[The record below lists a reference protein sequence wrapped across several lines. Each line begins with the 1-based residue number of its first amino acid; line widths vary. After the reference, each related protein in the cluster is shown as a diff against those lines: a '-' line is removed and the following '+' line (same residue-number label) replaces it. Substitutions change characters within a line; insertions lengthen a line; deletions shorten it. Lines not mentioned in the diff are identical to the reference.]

1 MSEQPYDQTLADNP
15 LYAGLKPVTYGEDCP
30 RVEVP
35 DLKDG
40 QPHWLVRPKTI
51 RLLWLG
57 FAIILAMTVAAQ
69 LFVHVHDY
77 FTVDGWFAFYA
88 IFGFVSCLGM
98 VVFAKVLGW
107 FLKRPDTYYDDL

>member
-1 MSEQPYDQTLADNP
+1 MREQPYEEEMSHDP
-15 LYAGLKPVTYGEDCP
+15 LYDGLKPTVYGEDCP

-35 DLKDG
+35 DLHDG
-40 QPHWLVRPKTI
+40 QPHWLVRAKTI
-51 RLLWLG
+51 RLLWWA
-57 FAIILAMTVAAQ
+57 FSAILALTVAAQ
-69 LFVHVHDY
+69 VFVDVHDY

-98 VVFAKVLGW
+98 VIFAKVLGL

>member
-1 MSEQPYDQTLADNP
+1 MSEQPYDKTLADNP

-30 RVEVP
+30 RVDVP

-40 QPHWLVRPKTI
+40 EPPWLVRPKTI
-51 RLLWLG
+51 RLLWIG
-57 FAIILAMTVAAQ
+57 FIAILALTVVAQ
-69 LFVHVHDY
+69 LFIEVHDY
-77 FTVDGWFAFYA
+77 FGVDGWFAFYA

-98 VVFAKVLGW
+98 VIFAKLLGL

>member
-1 MSEQPYDQTLADNP
+1 MSKQPVDPKLADNP
-15 LYAGLKPVTYGEDCP
+15 LYAGLKPIVYGEDCP

-51 RLLWLG
+51 RLLWWL
-57 FAIILAMTVAAQ
+57 FSAILALTVVAQ
-69 LFVHVHDY
+69 IVVDVHDY

-98 VVFAKVLGW
+98 VVFAKVLGL

>member
-1 MSEQPYDQTLADNP
+1 MSEQPYDKTLADNP
-15 LYAGLKPVTYGEDCP
+15 LYAGLKPASYGEDCP
-30 RVEVP
+30 RVQVP

-40 QPHWLVRPKTI
+40 QPHWLVRPRTI
-51 RLLWLG
+51 RWLWLG
-57 FAIILAMTVAAQ
+57 FAVILALTVAAQ
-69 LFVHVHDY
+69 IVIDVHDY

-98 VVFAKVLGW
+98 VVFAKALGW